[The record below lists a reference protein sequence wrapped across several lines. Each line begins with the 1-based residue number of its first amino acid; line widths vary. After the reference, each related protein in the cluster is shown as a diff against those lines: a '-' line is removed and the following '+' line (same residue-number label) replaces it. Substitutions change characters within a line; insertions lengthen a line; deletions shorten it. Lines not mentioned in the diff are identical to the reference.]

1 LAKIIEY
8 NDVEVL
14 RKELVVLKHVSF
26 SLEEGEFAYLIG
38 RVGSGKSSLMKS
50 MYAEIP
56 LSGGHANVLGRELI
70 GIRRKEIP
78 MLRRE
83 IGIVFQDFQLLT
95 DRTVQQNLEF
105 VLSATGWR
113 DRTDKENRIEQC
125 LRQVGMENK
134 SYKLPHELSGGEQ
147 QRVVIA
153 RALLNKP
160 RLILAD
166 EPTGNLDPETG
177 QQIFALLRR
186 CAEEGTAVIMATHN
200 LALVEQYPA
209 RTMSC
214 EAKALHT
221 S

>member
-1 LAKIIEY
+1 MAKIIEY

-83 IGIVFQDFQLLT
+83 IGIFFQVFQLLT
-95 DRTVQQNLEF
+95 FLTVQQILVF
-105 VLSATGWR
+105 VLCASVWR
-113 DRTDKENRIEQC
+113 DRSDSENRIEQC

-209 RTMSC
+209 RTLRC

>member
-1 LAKIIEY
+1 M
-8 NDVEVL
+8 EVL

-209 RTMSC
+209 RTLRC

>member
-1 LAKIIEY
+1 MAKIIEY

-83 IGIVFQDFQLLT
+83 IGIVFQEIG
-95 DRTVQQNLEF
+95 RASCRE
-105 VLSATGWR
+105 
-113 DRTDKENRIEQC
+113 
-125 LRQVGMENK
+125 
-134 SYKLPHELSGGEQ
+134 
-147 QRVVIA
+147 RV
-153 RALLNKP
+153 
-160 RLILAD
+160 
-166 EPTGNLDPETG
+166 
-177 QQIFALLRR
+177 
-186 CAEEGTAVIMATHN
+186 
-200 LALVEQYPA
+200 
-209 RTMSC
+209 
-214 EAKALHT
+214 
-221 S
+221 

>member
-1 LAKIIEY
+1 MAKIIEY

-209 RTMSC
+209 RTLRC

>member
-1 LAKIIEY
+1 MAKIIEY

-186 CAEEGTAVIMATHN
+186 CAEEGTAIIMATHN

-209 RTMSC
+209 RTLRC

>member
-1 LAKIIEY
+1 MAKIIEY

-147 QRVVIA
+147 QRVAIA
-153 RALLNKP
+153 RALITKP

-166 EPTGNLDPETG
+166 EPTGNLHPETG

-209 RTMSC
+209 RTLRC

>member
-1 LAKIIEY
+1 MAKIIEY

-153 RALLNKP
+153 RALLNLS
-160 RLILAD
+160 LIH
-166 EPTGNLDPETG
+166 
-177 QQIFALLRR
+177 I
-186 CAEEGTAVIMATHN
+186 
-200 LALVEQYPA
+200 
-209 RTMSC
+209 
-214 EAKALHT
+214 
-221 S
+221 

>member
-1 LAKIIEY
+1 MAKIIEY

-78 MLRRE
+78 LLRRE

-209 RTMSC
+209 RTLRC